1 MSRRCPGGITE
12 YGQKNVKRP
21 KFTFGAALYIH
32 WLRVA
37 VDTPSLELLQAMTN
51 FEEILA
57 SRGLETVSPRSISA
71 ADDGISTLEGP
82 ALLEYAATCND
93 PSGFEVRKHVGEAH
107 EKTRHPDDCEATQ
120 TGSLRGWNEARQL
133 PPTRFSVPFESQS
146 VGNRSSWGRPDAL
159 AAALRLEPI

>member
-1 MSRRCPGGITE
+1 M
-12 YGQKNVKRP
+12 
-21 KFTFGAALYIH
+21 AA
-32 WLRVA
+32 
-37 VDTPSLELLQAMTN
+37 
-51 FEEILA
+51 
-57 SRGLETVSPRSISA
+57 
-71 ADDGISTLEGP
+71 DGISTLEGP

-120 TGSLRGWNEARQL
+120 TGSPRGWNEARQL

-159 AAALRLEPI
+159 AAALRLEWI